1 MNVEFDSGKN
11 KITYREKELLLNNN
25 EFKLAI
31 LLLEKQGE
39 MVEKSTI
46 LDTVW
51 KNKVVTEGSIKRSIS
66 LLRKAFYDLEA
77 NVDITAFR
85 GVGYS
90 IKTKLNVFIDNTQIS
105 LDFEEPELEK
115 KEWIYQQ
122 ITSKISTKT
131 RPILTFF
138 ISLNLTVG
146 GYFLYQDYAYSGLS
160 QISPYMHDSFI
171 SSDYYLQVLESQ
183 AGNNIN
189 LITLREHTTPKPLLE
204 LISKLKTNMTLFYQV
219 EGRKVYFAYALED
232 VSQNSYANNYII
244 SVHSQNEKIKNI
256 LEKFQ

>member
-31 LLLEKQGE
+31 LLFEKQGE
-39 MVEKSTI
+39 MVEKSAI

-77 NVDITAFR
+77 NVEITAFR

-90 IKTKLNVFIDNTQIS
+90 INTTLDVFVDNTLIS
-105 LDFEEPELEK
+105 LNFEKPEPEK
-115 KEWIYQQ
+115 KEPIYQE

-131 RPILTFF
+131 KPILTFL
-138 ISLNLTVG
+138 ISLNLAAG
-146 GYFLYQDYAYSGLS
+146 GYFSYLDYAYSGLS
-160 QISPYMHDSFI
+160 QTSPYINDSFI
-171 SSDYYLQVLESQ
+171 SSDYHLKVLESQ
-183 AGNNIN
+183 TGNNIN
-189 LITLREHTTPKPLLE
+189 LITLRHHTAPKSLLS
-204 LISKLKTNMTLFYQV
+204 LINQLNTNMTIFYQV
-219 EGRKVYFAYALED
+219 EGEKVYFAYALED
-232 VSQNSYANNYII
+232 VSENSYANNYII
-244 SVHSQNEKIKNI
+244 SVNSQNEKIKNI
-256 LEKFQ
+256 LEKF

>member
-77 NVDITAFR
+77 NVEITAFR

-90 IKTKLNVFIDNTQIS
+90 ISTKLNVFIDNTLIS
-105 LDFEEPELEK
+105 LDSEEPELEK
-115 KEWIYQQ
+115 SEPLYQG
-122 ITSKISTKT
+122 ITSKISTKAK
-131 RPILTFF
+131 PILTLL
-138 ISLNLTVG
+138 ISLNLAIG
-146 GYFLYQDYAYSGLS
+146 GYFLYQDFAYSGLS
-160 QISPYMHDSFI
+160 QISPYMKDSFI
-171 SSDYYLQVLESQ
+171 SSDYHLKVLESQ
-183 AGNNIN
+183 AGNHIN
-189 LITLREHTTPKPLLE
+189 LITLRDHTAPKLLFN
-204 LISKLKTNMTLFYQV
+204 LISQLNTDMTLFYQV
-219 EGRKVYFAYALED
+219 EGKKVYFAYALED

-256 LEKFQ
+256 LEKF

>member
-77 NVDITAFR
+77 NVEIRAFR

-90 IKTKLNVFIDNTQIS
+90 ISTKLNVFIDNTLIS
-105 LDFEEPELEK
+105 LDSEEPELEK
-115 KEWIYQQ
+115 SELLYQG
-122 ITSKISTKT
+122 ITSKISTKAK
-131 RPILTFF
+131 PILTLL
-138 ISLNLTVG
+138 ISLNLAIG
-146 GYFLYQDYAYSGLS
+146 GYFLYQDFAYSGLS
-160 QISPYMHDSFI
+160 QISPYMKDSFI
-171 SSDYYLQVLESQ
+171 SSDYHLKVLESRT
-183 AGNNIN
+183 GNNIN
-189 LITLREHTTPKPLLE
+189 LITLRDHTAPKPLLN
-204 LISKLKTNMTLFYQV
+204 LISQLNTDMTLFYQV
-219 EGRKVYFAYALED
+219 DGKKVYFAYALED

-256 LEKFQ
+256 LEKF

>member
-11 KITYREKELLLNNN
+11 KIIYREKELLLNNN

-31 LLLEKQGE
+31 LLLGKQGE

-77 NVDITAFR
+77 NVEITAFR

-90 IKTKLNVFIDNTQIS
+90 ISTKLNVFIDNALIS
-105 LDFEEPELEK
+105 LDSEEPEIK
-115 KEWIYQQ
+115 KNEPLYQE
-122 ITSKISTKT
+122 ITSKISTKAK
-131 RPILTFF
+131 PILTLF
-138 ISLNLTVG
+138 ISLNFAIG

-160 QISPYMHDSFI
+160 QISPYIKNSFI
-171 SSDYYLQVLESQ
+171 SSDYHLKVLESQ

-189 LITLREHTTPKPLLE
+189 LITLRDHTAPKLLLN
-204 LISKLKTNMTLFYQV
+204 LISQLNTDMTLFYQV
-219 EGRKVYFAYALED
+219 EGKKVYFAYALED

-256 LEKFQ
+256 LEKF

>member
-77 NVDITAFR
+77 NVEIRAFR

-90 IKTKLNVFIDNTQIS
+90 ISTKLNVFIDNTLIS
-105 LDFEEPELEK
+105 LDSEEPELEK
-115 KEWIYQQ
+115 SELLYQG
-122 ITSKISTKT
+122 ITSKISTKAK
-131 RPILTFF
+131 PILTLL
-138 ISLNLTVG
+138 ISLNLAIG
-146 GYFLYQDYAYSGLS
+146 GYFLYQDFAYSGLS
-160 QISPYMHDSFI
+160 QISPYMKDSFI
-171 SSDYYLQVLESQ
+171 SSDYHLKVLESRT
-183 AGNNIN
+183 GNNIN
-189 LITLREHTTPKPLLE
+189 LITLRNQTAPKPLLN
-204 LISKLKTNMTLFYQV
+204 LISQLNTDMTLFYQV
-219 EGRKVYFAYALED
+219 DGKKVYFAYALED

-256 LEKFQ
+256 LEKF

>member
-77 NVDITAFR
+77 NVEITAFR

-90 IKTKLNVFIDNTQIS
+90 ISTRLNVFIDNALIS
-105 LDFEEPELEK
+105 LDSEDLEIEKNEPL
-115 KEWIYQQ
+115 YQE
-122 ITSKISTKT
+122 ITSKISTKAK
-131 RPILTFF
+131 PILMLF
-138 ISLNLTVG
+138 ISLNLAIG
-146 GYFLYQDYAYSGLS
+146 GYFLYQDFAYSGLS
-160 QISPYMHDSFI
+160 QISPYMKDSFI
-171 SSDYYLQVLESQ
+171 SSEYHLKVLESQ

-189 LITLREHTTPKPLLE
+189 LITLRDHTAPKLLLN
-204 LISKLKTNMTLFYQV
+204 LISQLNTDMTLFYQV
-219 EGRKVYFAYALED
+219 EGKKVYFAYALED

-256 LEKFQ
+256 LEKF